1 MNSKMQWLGVA
12 LFSLWLA
19 TVQPAGAQGVTFTTN
34 LYPVGLSPRAVT
46 VADVNGDGYAD
57 LISANSDAKTLTVL
71 TNNGSGGFGLYA
83 TVPGVTNPVF
93 VAAASLNGSGKPAL
107 ISANGT
113 NGTLTVL
120 TNNGTGGFGSI
131 ANLYVYGN
139 PYAVAVINVNGSPEL
154 ICANNIGELII
165 FSYTPTGGFT
175 NNSDVGLGVGAAPE
189 YLLAADVNGDGSAD
203 LITVNNGYNS
213 LTVLTNNGSGVFTTA
228 STSQLAPNASPVWV
242 VALDLYG
249 TGKVALVSANSGNNT
264 LTILTNGGFGQFG
277 SNATINLPSTP
288 TSLATADFNGDGKPD
303 LAVAEQNNSIL
314 VLTNNGAGGF
324 GFNTVTNFLVP
335 QLSLVSM
342 PINNSGLYD
351 LITANYTANELTVLT
366 QNGVGRPLLKLT
378 HPALNSFV
386 LTWVSPSTH
395 FILQTNNNLATTN
408 WLPANLPVTTASGTN
423 QSTLS
428 PAPPGKLFFRL
439 EQ

>member
-1 MNSKMQWLGVA
+1 M
-12 LFSLWLA
+12 
-19 TVQPAGAQGVTFTTN
+19 
-34 LYPVGLSPRAVT
+34 
-46 VADVNGDGYAD
+46 
-57 LISANSDAKTLTVL
+57 
-71 TNNGSGGFGLYA
+71 
-83 TVPGVTNPVF
+83 
-93 VAAASLNGSGKPAL
+93 
-107 ISANGT
+107 
-113 NGTLTVL
+113 
-120 TNNGTGGFGSI
+120 
-131 ANLYVYGN
+131 
-139 PYAVAVINVNGSPEL
+139 
-154 ICANNIGELII
+154 
-165 FSYTPTGGFT
+165 
-175 NNSDVGLGVGAAPE
+175 
-189 YLLAADVNGDGSAD
+189 
-203 LITVNNGYNS
+203 
-213 LTVLTNNGSGVFTTA
+213 FTTA

-277 SNATINLPSTP
+277 SNAIIHLASPP

>member
-154 ICANNIGELII
+154 ICANNNNQLII
-165 FSYTPTGGFT
+165 FSNTPAGGFILT
-175 NNSDVGLGVGAAPE
+175 ASRGVGTVPE
-189 YLLAADVNGDGSAD
+189 YLLAADVNGDGSPD
-203 LITVNNGYNS
+203 LITVNNGDNTLS
-213 LTVLTNNGSGVFTTA
+213 VLTNNGSGGFTTA
-228 STSQLAPNASPVWV
+228 GTPQLAANASPVWV

-277 SNATINLPSTP
+277 SNAIIHLASPP

-351 LITANYTANELTVLT
+351 LITANYTAMT